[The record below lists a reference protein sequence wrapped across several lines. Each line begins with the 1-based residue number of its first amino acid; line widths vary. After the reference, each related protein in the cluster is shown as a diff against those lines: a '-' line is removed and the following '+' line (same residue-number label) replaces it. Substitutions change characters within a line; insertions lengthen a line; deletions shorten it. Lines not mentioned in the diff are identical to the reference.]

1 MSDGWQGDSGEGGA
15 PGSPARVDGGA
26 DARGCLGLPWKE
38 NPGMSRCTER
48 PAVWLIQTG
57 KGQWHQLGK
66 VFGEEDQGA
75 FAEHVLDGV
84 DAAIVGKGHTQQA
97 LVAGVAQF
105 VGEQEGK
112 VEGRQLVA
120 VLLFRSWAERVIFY

>member
-1 MSDGWQGDSGEGGA
+1 MACCSK
-15 PGSPARVDGGA
+15 R
-26 DARGCLGLPWKE
+26 L
-38 NPGMSRCTER
+38 
-48 PAVWLIQTG
+48 AVRLIQTG

-105 VGEQEGK
+105 IGEQEGEI
-112 VEGRQLVA
+112 EGRQLVG
-120 VLLFRSWAERVIFY
+120 VLVVGISGIPDLGLDGGSLYYKMSI